1 MQYTFST
8 RRDFLRN
15 AVMLAGAGVTAPL
28 MAAMKYDRD
37 AVLRYF
43 RARAKETDARV
54 KDGIERNRKADA
66 TLVFKDAQGR
76 PCETVHVKVR
86 QKRHDFK
93 YGANLFGLAETK
105 DGAEMAAAY
114 RARFAAAF
122 NLATLP
128 FYWQSNEPEPG
139 KYRFAKDA
147 PYVYRRPPIDMCL
160 EFCEAHGIE
169 PKAHC
174 LNYVCKGVFPKWVKG
189 SVQSEKELAEK
200 RFRML
205 AERYARR
212 IPMWEVTNE
221 TLDRGEEKNALSS
234 FFSAPDFIEW
244 NFKTAA
250 KYFTSNRLVINE
262 THSNVMAKYKGR
274 DSAYYKLI
282 EDALGK
288 GCRIDSIGMQ
298 AHWLCRIESKSFNSR
313 VKSLFDP
320 NAMFTLLDTY
330 AALGKQ
336 IQITEATIP
345 AYSNDPGDE
354 AVQAELVRNLYGIW
368 FSHPA
373 MEAIIYWD
381 MSDAYTWLRWRCG
394 SLCRRDMSPKPAYNV
409 ICDLFGKE
417 WRTNF
422 ERDVGGGRLSF
433 RGFRGTYEV
442 EATSNGR
449 TVRREFHVGSKNTE
463 TAVVV

>member
-37 AVLRYF
+37 AVMRYF

-128 FYWQSNEPEPG
+128 FYWKSVEPERG
-139 KYRFAKDA
+139 KTRYAKDS
-147 PYVYRRPPIDMCL
+147 PYIDRRPPIDLCL
-160 EFCEAHGIE
+160 EFCEANGIE

-174 LNYVCKGVFPKWVKG
+174 LNYADWQPAWARGTVER
-189 SVQSEKELAEK
+189 EKALLEK
-200 RFRML
+200 RFAEL
-205 AERYARR
+205 AARYAKR

-221 TLDRGEEKNALSS
+221 TLFWGPTQHR
-234 FFSAPDFIEW
+234 
-244 NFKTAA
+244 
-250 KYFTSNRLVINE
+250 
-262 THSNVMAKYKGR
+262 
-274 DSAYYKLI
+274 
-282 EDALGK
+282 
-288 GCRIDSIGMQ
+288 
-298 AHWLCRIESKSFNSR
+298 NS
-313 VKSLFDP
+313 VF
-320 NAMFTLLDTY
+320 
-330 AALGKQ
+330 
-336 IQITEATIP
+336 
-345 AYSNDPGDE
+345 
-354 AVQAELVRNLYGIW
+354 
-368 FSHPA
+368 
-373 MEAIIYWD
+373 
-381 MSDAYTWLRWRCG
+381 
-394 SLCRRDMSPKPAYNV
+394 
-409 ICDLFGKE
+409 FGK
-417 WRTNF
+417 
-422 ERDVGGGRLSF
+422 RDF
-433 RGFRGTYEV
+433 V
-442 EATSNGR
+442 EGKLQ
-449 TVRREFHVGSKNTE
+449 G
-463 TAVVV
+463 